1 VVVLKYVDVLYSVQ
15 WIADSLNVK
24 IHSHVLTKDANGCL
38 AWKNWRYDM

>member
-1 VVVLKYVDVLYSVQ
+1 MDVLYSVQ

-24 IHSHVLTKDANGCL
+24 IHFHVLTKDAIGCL